1 MSVMMCHID
10 KQCLIVV
17 SQFGW
22 GLEIDAEKLKEINE
36 SRHGKDYFDKIAAT
50 EVNGNT
56 KKTDLTESPFLITF
70 EYGGDRGYWTGNH
83 MILQVEDCIDCLRV
97 LHNDCYRYVFLF
109 DHSSGHAKKRIG
121 GLDVGAMNKGFG
133 GKNMRGTLIEK
144 RRIPWA
150 IPQRR
155 QLTYDS
161 GRSSTGAS
169 VLR

>member
-1 MSVMMCHID
+1 M
-10 KQCLIVV
+10 IVAL
-17 SQFGW
+17 QFGW
-22 GLEIDAEKLKEINE
+22 GLEIDVEKLKEINE
-36 SRHGKDYFDKIAAT
+36 SRHGKDYFDTTAAT
-50 EVNGNT
+50 SVNGNT
-56 KKTDLTESPFLITF
+56 QKNELTESPFLVLF

-97 LHNDCYRYVFLF
+97 LNNDRYRYAFLF

-133 GKNMRGTLIEK
+133 GEHMRGTLIKK

-150 IPQRR
+150 IPQRK

-161 GRSSTGAS
+161 GWSSTGAS
-169 VLR
+169 VSR